1 MENIEEAEALLSE
14 KLGDLKKVPY
24 ERLSTLM
31 GAANV
36 EALEVDAPS
45 GMGYDVE
52 VESVWAGEPGGKIII
67 NIAVFERSMAVVMP
81 LTASFVMAPDGTIV
95 EDSMEGGPDDTTEPD
110 KDKGPGKGNC

>member
-14 KLGDLKKVPY
+14 KLGELKKVPY
-24 ERLSTLM
+24 GRLSTLM

-52 VESVWAGEPGGKIII
+52 VESVWAGEPGGNITV

-81 LTASFVMAPDGTIV
+81 LTASFVMAPDGSII
-95 EDSMEGGPDDTTEPD
+95 EGGPDDTTGEGAGET
-110 KDKGPGKGNC
+110 KDHKTDKGNC